1 LASQRQ
7 RPLSA
12 PPVEPTIWS
21 TKAKAALCAWVGI
34 IAAGIAL
41 GLALRAFGRDVQLL
55 PPILASFA
63 PGPRPG
69 LVLPIGVAT
78 LYVFGLPAFLDRLGW
93 RSLLAVEGVATLAW
107 TLSLALAE
115 GTSGVTRGLR
125 WRSEYPADV
134 PAVRAGP
141 AAFLRT
147 FTDDIGRY
155 SVHVRGHPPGF
166 VLLLT
171 GLDHL
176 GLRGTGWAAALVIV
190 AGATAPVAVLLAIRE
205 VAGSA
210 TARRAAPWLIVAPT
224 AIWVAT
230 SADAL
235 YMALGAWSVALV
247 IIATGRGGLRSHL
260 PATVG
265 GVIGGLVLLGSY
277 GLALL
282 AVIPLAVLVS
292 RRRPG
297 WRWALPAVFA
307 GIGVAAVL
315 AALLP
320 FGFSWL
326 DGLRATRHE
335 YYSQVLDRP
344 YWALLLINLSAW
356 ALALGPAS
364 IVGLAHLRERRLWL
378 LVGGGITAALLAN
391 LSGLSQGEV
400 ERIWLPFTIWVLPA
414 GAAFTLAGRSTRIG
428 LAWQSGSAI
437 ALVSILTT
445 HW

>member
-1 LASQRQ
+1 
-7 RPLSA
+7 
-12 PPVEPTIWS
+12 
-21 TKAKAALCAWVGI
+21 
-34 IAAGIAL
+34 
-41 GLALRAFGRDVQLL
+41 
-55 PPILASFA
+55 
-63 PGPRPG
+63 
-69 LVLPIGVAT
+69 
-78 LYVFGLPAFLDRLGW
+78 
-93 RSLLAVEGVATLAW
+93 
-107 TLSLALAE
+107 
-115 GTSGVTRGLR
+115 
-125 WRSEYPADV
+125 
-134 PAVRAGP
+134 
-141 AAFLRT
+141 
-147 FTDDIGRY
+147 
-155 SVHVRGHPPGF
+155 
-166 VLLLT
+166 
-171 GLDHL
+171 
-176 GLRGTGWAAALVIV
+176 
-190 AGATAPVAVLLAIRE
+190 